1 MMKRRQYV
9 KTILAGAAAAALPA
23 AVAHPIQLHCDLAVD
38 PAKEQQML
46 KAFRT
51 TFRPEAM
58 KHPGYIDVRILKLNK
73 AFQGAAPAGANYRFE
88 LTFESE
94 ALRQKWINSP
104 EHQKVW
110 PMIENTL
117 SSKNYTVF
125 LYDDATNA

>member
-1 MMKRRQYV
+1 MKRRACV
-9 KTILAGAAAAALPA
+9 TSILAGAAAAALPGA
-23 AVAHPIQLHCDLAVD
+23 SAAHPIQLHCDLAVD

-51 TFRPEAM
+51 SFRPTAT
-58 KHPGYIDVRILKLNK
+58 KHPGYIEVRMLKLRT
-73 AFQGAAPAGANYRFE
+73 AVQGAVPAGANYRFE

-94 ALRQKWINSP
+94 ELRQKWIASAD
-104 EHQKVW
+104 HQKVW

-125 LYDDATNA
+125 LYDDVTNG

>member
-1 MMKRRQYV
+1 MKRRACV
-9 KTILAGAAAAALPA
+9 TSILAGAAAAALPGA
-23 AVAHPIQLHCDLAVD
+23 AAAHPIQLHCDLAVD

-51 TFRPEAM
+51 SFRPEAM
-58 KHPGYIDVRILKLNK
+58 KHPGYIEVRMLKLNK
-73 AFQGAAPAGANYRFE
+73 SFQGAVPAGANYRFE
-88 LTFESE
+88 LTMESE

-110 PMIENTL
+110 PTIENTL

-125 LYDDATNA
+125 L